1 MFYALATRK
10 VDTGDL
16 RYEHTLSDIETLN
29 RRAMNGGGEYEVS
42 AISCH
47 AYAYL
52 AARYALLACGGSVGR
67 NYGPVLVAR
76 RPLET
81 EKLATSRVV
90 IPGAMTTAALVL
102 RLFCPDVR
110 ADAVPFDAIL
120 DRVADGE
127 FDAGLVI
134 HEGQL
139 TYREMG
145 LHKVLDLGEWW
156 QQAMGL
162 PLPLGC
168 NVVRRDLGMPLMK
181 RISADIRASIRYAL
195 EHREAAM
202 EYAMSFARGL
212 DSSRADRFV
221 GMYVNDLTLDYGP
234 EGRRA
239 IRTLLTEAHRNGLAP
254 EVPDI
259 GFV

>member
-81 EKLATSRVV
+81 EKLATSRVA